1 MKRWIAMLLTVC
13 MLISLCPVGAFAES
27 ATGGTEPAQTVQ
39 TEQDTA
45 DATGATKGTAAP
57 AEGAPKENADANN
70 AENGNAAANN
80 GTGNA
85 ENKENATGTPKENA
99 EASNAGN
106 GNAAANNGTGN
117 AGNKENATGATNEEP
132 KAETKTCSC
141 KNLCDMLDPNADCEV
156 CANSNDVGTCC
167 EGSVAKLDAVDPQ
180 PAAEEE
186 ELVCTTCTTKCTDGH
201 VNDSC
206 EACKADPSKCRIVE
220 DNQALVDTYEFYV
233 DGVLQDSW
241 TQSLEEGQT
250 LNVPGNPSK
259 DGAVF
264 QGWYRL
270 DGGNKIPV
278 VSGAVNGVSGK
289 TVQVNAEFA
298 EFSYVLFMSKDGS
311 AVVHTAQGSSG
322 NAVSDADLDT
332 AAKMVNLSLSPTEAV
347 VGWSSTLGGEAGTV
361 AFAAGTVKVYP
372 VTKTGYWVTFDAN
385 GGSYVAPIFAQN
397 GETVTLPKATR
408 LGYTFQGWYNG
419 DTHVTEVTG
428 TVELKA
434 QWTADSNTKYTVIH
448 WQENADDDGYSFAE
462 SEEKYGNTGEKTI
475 ATAKSYKDF
484 TAKEITQVTISGDGS
499 TIVNV
504 YYKRNVYTIT
514 FHLSSPTYSC
524 GKVKHTHSE
533 RNGCY
538 SWRGKLICNKEE
550 HTHSSSCKRIT
561 ELTIIEKYG
570 ANISSQWPTV
580 NGSSNWSVNSNV
592 SDGPWQSNI
601 STMPSGGTD
610 FYGPKTGY
618 NTAYAYYYVEALPG
632 TTDTK
637 YVLHHTDSAV
647 YDNGWLSVTDED
659 KYPIAGFTYE
669 KGTRNGADYSNAM
682 FYYTR
687 NSYNI
692 VFMNNGSTDKTESLK
707 FEESLNG
714 KYYEP
719 ERPGNIPAGYEFQG
733 WYDNEQGEGTA
744 FVFEGKTMPAQ
755 NITLYAKWAAPK
767 VTATV
772 YLTVEVGGESK
783 TLSVPYGSSLV
794 EAPDYAELMQEI
806 TAKNG
811 SAPSAWFSV
820 DTDGAK
826 TLFNPDT
833 KLYGDVTLVPHFSGT
848 VDTFKVTYVEENDQ
862 PGPVDGNDYQ
872 SGSYATVLSPIH
884 GNLRFLYWENKA
896 NDNIYKPGESMKMS
910 GDVTL
915 TAMYTEA
922 PATVGL
928 TYHSGEVSSTETGI
942 RSNTFTTVK
951 SAAVLGFTAPDGY
964 VFAGWS
970 TTENGAAT
978 YFPGNAVYVPK
989 DGADLYA
996 VWTERTDLSY
1006 TVRYLEKG
1014 TDNQLSDVVLVSN
1027 QTLGASVNA
1036 ADHKIVITGYK
1047 FDSATPETLTIGA
1060 EGNVIKLYYVKDADQ
1075 TKNTSYTV
1083 RHVVDGEEK
1092 DTNTYTGTA
1101 WINETNPTIV
1111 IEASSLA
1118 QKSYT
1123 GYKFSSMSPADV
1135 KEGDAVASGTV
1146 ITLTYVKDDEQT
1158 KNTKYTVKYTI
1169 NGVEQSADEVEVTGK
1184 AWVND
1189 NPAKITIAKGGIP
1202 APADKYEGYKLDPA
1216 NETYPTAGTKVNS
1229 GSVYT
1234 VNYVKDDSQTQGTK
1248 YTVKYTIN
1256 GVEQTTDGFEVTG
1269 TAWVN
1274 DNPAKITIAKGGI
1287 PAPTD
1292 KYTGYKLDAAN
1303 PAYPAEGTQVASGTV
1318 YTVNYVKDEGQT
1330 KPTSYTVRYT
1340 IEGVEQE
1347 ADRITVNGTAWV
1359 NDNPVLIA
1367 IAEGG
1372 IPAPANKYIG
1382 YKLDAANPTYP
1393 AEGTQVASETVYTV
1407 NYVKDTFGYTVEYY
1421 YDGMKAGGETVHETA
1436 LFDSQ
1441 IDTYPDKC
1449 PAGYRLEKTENLPL
1463 TVSAKAEDNVIRV
1476 YYVIRT
1482 DLAYTVEYREVNS
1495 GAELR
1500 NAKQAENVT
1509 FGTVVSADDEIVKI
1523 PGYRFV
1529 RAEPETMEIG
1539 VEKSIMVLYYAYVPP
1554 AANTF
1559 TVQGPADVIY
1569 NGNVQQLKPVV
1580 RDGQTVL
1587 TEGVDYVL
1595 GYTGDLV
1602 NVGTVTIT
1610 VTGIG
1615 KYEGTRTVTY
1625 RILPRAATITVAD
1638 SSKRAGEKDPAFTGT
1653 VTGLVSADHLG
1664 TITYTRTNADEA
1676 VGLYRDVLDA
1686 AYTPNGNYTVTVVKG
1701 DFEITETGTQPTT
1714 EPTQPTESFPDDG
1727 GEEDIADEP
1736 TPLDMGGAWAL
1747 VNLILT
1753 ILTVLGSILLLIGYI
1768 GKKQKEREDEN
1779 GNVILNAEGE
1789 AETDD
1794 IKKKGGWRLAS
1805 IIPAVAAVIA
1815 FILTENMRLPMVLVD
1830 KWTLLMVI
1838 IALVQLLVAYFS
1850 KKKTQEPEQP
1860 EQMVANA

>member
-13 MLISLCPVGAFAES
+13 MLFSLCPVGAFAEP

-57 AEGAPKENADANN
+57 AEGTPKGTAAPAEGTPKENAEASN

-80 GTGNA
+80 G
-85 ENKENATGTPKENA
+85 
-99 EASNAGN
+99 AGN
-106 GNAAANNGTGN
+106 EE
-117 AGNKENATGATNEEP
+117 NKENATGATNEEP

-141 KNLCDMLDPNADCEV
+141 KDLCDMQHPNADCEV

-167 EGSVAKLDAVDPQ
+167 KGSVEKLDAVDPQ

-233 DGVLQDSW
+233 EGIRQDAW
-241 TQSLEEGQT
+241 TQSLEEGQN

-264 QGWYRL
+264 QGWFRL
-270 DGGNKIPV
+270 DGENKIPV
-278 VSGAVNGVSGK
+278 VSGAVSGVSGK
-289 TVQVNAEFA
+289 TVRVDAVFA

-322 NAVSDADLDT
+322 NAVSDADLNT
-332 AAKMVNLSLSPTEAV
+332 AAEMVNLSLGPTEAV
-347 VGWSSTLGGEAGTV
+347 VGWSSTQGGEAGAV

-372 VTKTGYWVTFDAN
+372 VIKTGYWVIFDSK
-385 GGSYVAPIFAQN
+385 GGNYVAPVFAQD
-397 GETVTLPKATR
+397 GQTVTLPTTATR
-408 LGYTFQGWYNG
+408 PGYTFDGWYQNG
-419 DTHVTEVTG
+419 QPVTQVNAAANLE
-428 TVELKA
+428 A
-434 QWTADSNTKYTVIH
+434 HWTAAKNTKYTVIH
-448 WQENADDDGYSFAE
+448 WQENANDENYSFKE
-462 SEEKYGNTGEKTI
+462 SEPKTGTTGEETKAAAKRYEGFTAQAVTQETI
-475 ATAKSYKDF
+475 A
-484 TAKEITQVTISGDGS
+484 GDGS

-504 YYKRNVYTIT
+504 YYERNEYTIT
-514 FHLSSPTYSC
+514 FYLDDVIYTC
-524 GKVKHTHSE
+524 GKQHWHN
-533 RNGCY
+533 RNCP
-538 SWRGKLICNKEE
+538 
-550 HTHSSSCKRIT
+550 RIT
-561 ELTIIEKYG
+561 QLTITAKHG
-570 ANISSQWPTV
+570 ANISDQWPKVDGSSSWRTTE
-580 NGSSNWSVNSNV
+580 NGSTY
-592 SDGPWQSNI
+592 QSNI
-601 STMPSGGTD
+601 DVMPVGGGSY
-610 FYGPKTGY
+610 YGPNKDWGSET
-618 NTAYAYYYVEALPG
+618 AYYYVEVLPG
-632 TTDTK
+632 ETGTTYHGVTYK
-637 YVLHHTDSAV
+637 EHHRDVSPGTG
-647 YDNGWLSVTDED
+647 YSVSKED
-659 KYPIAGFTYE
+659 KYAITGFTYKE
-669 KGTRNGADYSNAM
+669 GTENGGRYNNAK

-692 VFMNNGSTDKTESLK
+692 VFINNGATEKTQPMKYEQSL
-707 FEESLNG
+707 SG
-714 KYYEP
+714 VSYEP
-719 ERPGNIPAGYEFQG
+719 TRPDGVPAGYEFAG
-733 WYDNEQGEGTA
+733 WYDNEAGEGKA
-744 FVFEGKTMPAQ
+744 FEFDGKTMPAQ
-755 NITLYAKWAAPK
+755 NITLYAKWAAPE

-772 YLTVEVGGESK
+772 YLTVTVGGESR

-794 EAPDYAELMQEI
+794 EAPGYEALMQEI

-820 DTDGAK
+820 DGDGAK

-833 KLYGDVTLVPHFSGT
+833 KLYAPVTLVPHFSGT
-848 VDTFKVTYVEENDQ
+848 LETFQVTYVEGDQ
-862 PGPVDGNDYQ
+862 EGPEDNNSYQ
-872 SGSYATVLSPIH
+872 SGSYATVLGPKN
-884 GNLRFLYWENKA
+884 GNLRFLYWKDEANNK
-896 NDNIYKPGESMKMS
+896 IYKPGESMKMS
-910 GDVTL
+910 GNVNL
-915 TAMYTEA
+915 IAVYTEA

-928 TYHSGEVSSTETGI
+928 TYHNGTDSRTETGI
-942 RSNTFTTVK
+942 RSNTFATVK
-951 SAAVLGFTAPDGY
+951 SAANLGFTAPTGY
-964 VFAGWS
+964 VFVGWS

-978 YFPGNAVYVPK
+978 YFPGNAVYVPEK
-989 DGADLYA
+989 GAHLYA

-1014 TDNQLSDVVLVSN
+1014 TDNQLSGEVLVSN

-1036 ADHKIVITGYK
+1036 ADHKIEITGYK
-1047 FDSATPETLTIGA
+1047 FDSAEPETLEIGA
-1060 EGNVIKLYYVKDADQ
+1060 EGNVMVLYYVKD
-1075 TKNTSYTV
+1075 TS
-1083 RHVVDGEEK
+1083 
-1092 DTNTYTGTA
+1092 
-1101 WINETNPTIV
+1101 
-1111 IEASSLA
+1111 
-1118 QKSYT
+1118 
-1123 GYKFSSMSPADV
+1123 
-1135 KEGDAVASGTV
+1135 
-1146 ITLTYVKDDEQT
+1146 QT

-1169 NGVEQSADEVEVTGK
+1169 NGVEQTADGFEVTGT

-1189 NPAKITIAKGGIP
+1189 DPAQIAIAEGGIP

-1229 GSVYT
+1229 GSVYI

-1256 GVEQTTDGFEVTG
+1256 GVEQTADGFEVTG

-1274 DNPAKITIAKGGI
+1274 DDPA
-1287 PAPTD
+1287 
-1292 KYTGYKLDAAN
+1292 
-1303 PAYPAEGTQVASGTV
+1303 Q
-1318 YTVNYVKDEGQT
+1318 
-1330 KPTSYTVRYT
+1330 
-1340 IEGVEQE
+1340 
-1347 ADRITVNGTAWV
+1347 
-1359 NDNPVLIA
+1359 IA

-1372 IPAPANKYIG
+1372 IPAPANKYVG

-1407 NYVKDTFGYTVEYY
+1407 NYVKDTFAYTIEYY

-1500 NAKQAENVT
+1500 NAKLAENVT

-1625 RILPRAATITVAD
+1625 RILPRAATVTVAD

-1727 GEEDIADEP
+1727 GEEDIADEA

-1830 KWTLLMVI
+1830 KWTLLMVV